1 MKLIA
6 GIDPGATIGWA
17 AFDLQGRLVSSGSQK
32 GLDRSAIISKLMQLG
47 RVIAIGTDK
56 AKIPSLV
63 DEVATRLGAVVVS
76 PPKDIRVDEKRS
88 MTGNF
93 ESGSSHEM
101 DAVASAIVAMR
112 KFQPLLNKILSF
124 LEKEKRLGLFEDVA
138 ELVIKDEI
146 SIRTAVDILTPKEKP
161 LEAPIEELKR
171 DEELTRIYSLFSR
184 ARKDAAILS
193 SKNKALESEVFS
205 LKQQLKSIQNKASS
219 LVKPKT
225 PADIAKIKDAQI
237 QSLAQRLRNSLQM
250 QSRLSLLVE
259 RLETMLLHQDKIPL
273 LRLARI
279 GWEDVMK
286 NSSLIVEGSVL
297 YFDDA
302 NEISDKAV
310 AWLCQKGVQV
320 IVCGRLPSH
329 RARASLP
336 FACVP
341 AEECELIGKIALVK
355 KEWLEKIRAE
365 REVLSKIVDEYKKAR
380 SPDWP
385 Q

>member
-6 GIDPGATIGWA
+6 GIDPGTTIGWA
-17 AFDLQGRLVSSGSQK
+17 AFDLQGRLVSSGARK
-32 GLDRSAIISKLMQLG
+32 GLDRDSIIAKLSQLG
-47 RVIAIGTDK
+47 DIIAVGTDK
-56 AKIPSLV
+56 SKVPSLV
-63 DEVATRLGAVVVS
+63 DEVATRFGAKVVS
-76 PPKDIRVDEKRS
+76 PAQDVRVDEKRS

-93 ESGSSHEM
+93 NFGSSHEM

-112 KFQPLLNKILSF
+112 KFQPLLNKVRSF
-124 LEKEKRLGLFEDVA
+124 LGREKRLGLFEDVV
-138 ELVIKDEI
+138 ELVIKEEI
-146 SIRTAVDILTPKEKP
+146 SIRAAISVLTPVDEK
-161 LEAPIEELKR
+161 IELPVEERKR
-171 DEELTRIYSLFSR
+171 DEELARIYSLFSR

-193 SKNKALESEVFS
+193 SRNKALESEVFS
-205 LKQQLKSIQNKASS
+205 LKQQLKSVQNKASS

-225 PADIAKIKDAQI
+225 PTDIAKIKDAQI

-286 NSSLIVEGSVL
+286 NSGLIIEGSVL
-297 YFDDA
+297 YVDDA

-310 AWLCQKGVQV
+310 AWLYQKGVQV
-320 IVCGRLPSH
+320 IVCGRMPGH

-341 AEECELIGKIALVK
+341 AEECELLGKIALVK
-355 KEWLEKIRAE
+355 KEWLEKVRAE
-365 REVLSKIVDEYKKAR
+365 RAVLAKIVEEYKKER
-380 SPDWP
+380 LPDWP